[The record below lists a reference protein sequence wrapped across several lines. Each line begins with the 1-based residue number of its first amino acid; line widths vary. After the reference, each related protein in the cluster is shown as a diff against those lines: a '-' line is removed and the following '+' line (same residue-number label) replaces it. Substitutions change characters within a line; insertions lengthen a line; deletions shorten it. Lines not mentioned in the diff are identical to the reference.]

1 MQPVYITDPAWRT
14 SFQHLVAPL
23 PDEWLPGLLLRCDE
37 AHGWLA
43 GTTLT
48 LFRRAAKWNA
58 KLGPTLTVPSALN
71 LSFLV
76 QRLDLSTDDLLATT
90 YTHELARCYGTLQPH
105 FRQLSAT
112 FRFSFC
118 PECLVQN
125 RKLQRKFLLP
135 YITCCPEHHLTLVSA
150 CHCGMTLSLYSR
162 NREQPFT
169 CGSCGLDWARF
180 PRRLAT
186 LQRIRY
192 EQKVLSCYEFFFRKG
207 TPELL
212 KRAWQFVIHKLK
224 EKALEHIRHPFSRES
239 QMYAYNLLFKYN
251 KLLSQERNDESQVFS
266 LYGGDLLM
274 VHFFRGNVVL
284 GDFVGL
290 LANLDLTLIHDIYTP
305 G

>member
-23 PDEWLPGLLLRCDE
+23 PGEWLPGLLLRCDE
-37 AHGWLA
+37 THGWLA

-58 KLGPTLTVPSALN
+58 KLGPALTVPSALN

-90 YTHELARCYGTLQPH
+90 YQHELARCYGTLQPH

-118 PECLVQN
+118 PECLAQS
-125 RKLQRKFLLP
+125 RKLQRKFVLP
-135 YITCCPEHHLTLVSA
+135 HITCCPEHHLTLVRA
-150 CHCGMTLSLYSR
+150 CHCGMTLSLFSR

-169 CGSCGLDWARF
+169 CHSCGLDWARF

-186 LQRIRY
+186 LQRIRH
-192 EQKVLSCYEFFFRKG
+192 EQKVLSCYEFFFLKG

-224 EKALEHIRHPFSRES
+224 EKELEYMQRPLSREKWMHS
-239 QMYAYNLLFKYN
+239 GNRLFKYN
-251 KLLSQERNDESQVFS
+251 KLLSQERNVESQVFG

-274 VHFFRGNVVL
+274 VHFYRGNVVL

-290 LANLDLTLIHDIYTP
+290 LANLDLTLLDT
-305 G
+305 

>member
-1 MQPVYITDPAWRT
+1 MQPVYITDTAWRT

-37 AHGWLA
+37 ANGWLA

-48 LFRRAAKWNA
+48 LFRRAANWNA
-58 KLGPTLTVPSALN
+58 KLVPALTVPSALN

-76 QRLDLSTDDLLATT
+76 QRLDLSADDLLATT
-90 YTHELARCYGTLQPH
+90 YQHELARCYGTLQPH
-105 FRQLSAT
+105 YRQLST
-112 FRFSFC
+112 IFRFSFC
-118 PECLVQN
+118 PECLAQN

-135 YITCCPEHHLTLVSA
+135 HITCCPEHHLTLVSA
-150 CHCGMTLSLYSR
+150 CHCGMTPSLYSR

-169 CGSCGLDWARF
+169 CDSCGLDWGRF

-192 EQKVLSCYEFFFRKG
+192 EQKVLSCYEFFFLKG

-212 KRAWQFVIHKLK
+212 NRAWQFVVHKLK
-224 EKALEHIRHPFSRES
+224 EKALEHLRSPYSRES
-239 QMYAYNLLFKYN
+239 QMYAYNWLFNYN
-251 KLLSQERNDESQVFS
+251 KILSQERIYKSLVFR
-266 LYGGDLLM
+266 LYGGDYRV
-274 VHFFRGNVVL
+274 VHFFRGNFVL
-284 GDFVGL
+284 GDFVAV